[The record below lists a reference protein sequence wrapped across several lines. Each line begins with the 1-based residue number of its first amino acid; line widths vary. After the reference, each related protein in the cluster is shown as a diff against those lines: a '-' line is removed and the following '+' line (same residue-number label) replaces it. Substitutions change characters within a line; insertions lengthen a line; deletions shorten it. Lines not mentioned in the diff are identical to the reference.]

1 MKLRHG
7 LAALLALAA
16 ITAGLWQLQQ
26 TRAGLHLERLR
37 LGGVPVTVFRPAAGP
52 AGPVVV
58 IAHGFAGSQQLMQ
71 PFAETLARN
80 GYTAVTFDFPG
91 HGRNLTPMP
100 GMRASEAERGSALQT
115 ALARVMRFA
124 LGLPGADGRLALLGH
139 SMASDLV
146 VRAAEADPAVVATVA
161 VSLFS
166 PAVTARA
173 PRNLLV
179 IDGALEPP
187 MLTDEARRV
196 VGMTAG
202 GTALPGQ
209 TYGRFAD
216 GTARRF
222 VLAGGVEHIG
232 VLFSAQALRAALDWL
247 DAAYGRTSGGAVDAR
262 GPALGLLYA
271 GLLLLAWPLAQ
282 LLPPGT
288 PSHPAMP
295 GWRRLWPVL
304 LAPPVLTP
312 LLLWRLPTD
321 FMPLLL
327 GDYLTVHFAV
337 CGALTLLLLRLRG
350 IPPPRPARPGALL
363 AAALGVAAYEILAL
377 GLPLDAYVDSFI
389 PTGERLALAP
399 VVLAGTLVWFAADAW
414 ATQGKARLAYAASK
428 LLLLASLLLAVAL
441 NPQRLF
447 FLVII
452 VPVMLVFLAVYGLFG
467 ALAYRRTGEPLAG
480 ALGNAAALA
489 WAIAATFPLVR

>member
-7 LAALLALAA
+7 LAALLALAGIA
-16 ITAGLWQLQQ
+16 AGLWQLQQ
-26 TRAGLHLERLR
+26 TRADLHLERLR
-37 LGGVPVTVFRPAAGP
+37 LGGIPVTVFRPAAGP

-71 PFAETLARN
+71 PFAETLAHN

-91 HGRNLTPMP
+91 HGRNLEPMP
-100 GMRASEAERGSALQT
+100 GMRASEAARAGALQG

-139 SMASDLV
+139 SMASDIV
-146 VRAAEADPAVVATVA
+146 VRAAEAEPAVVATVA
-161 VSLFS
+161 VSMFS

-196 VGMTAG
+196 VGMAAG
-202 GTALPGQ
+202 GTALPGR
-209 TYGRFAD
+209 TYGSFAD

-247 DAAYGRTSGGAVDAR
+247 NAAYGRTSSGAVDAR
-262 GPALGLLYA
+262 GPALGLLYG

-282 LLPPGT
+282 LLPRGT
-288 PSHPAMP
+288 RDPAAP
-295 GWRRLWPVL
+295 GWRRVWPAL
-304 LAPPVLTP
+304 LIPPVLTP

-337 CGALTLLLLRLRG
+337 YGALTLLLLRLRG
-350 IPPPRPARPGALL
+350 VPLPLPARPRATL
-363 AAALGVAAYEILAL
+363 AAALAVAAYEILAL
-377 GLPLDAYVDSFI
+377 GLPLDTYVDSFI

-399 VVLAGTLVWFAADAW
+399 VVLVGTLVWFAADAW
-414 ATQGKARLAYAASK
+414 ATRGARLAYAASK

-452 VPVMLVFLAVYGLFG
+452 VPVMLIFLAIYGLFG

-489 WAIAATFPLVR
+489 WAIAATFPLVH